1 MKYCIGMDR
10 KDWISLVDVIQRIY
24 YKCLDN
30 RESFTAIGFIN
41 SVRNDILSIFIL
53 TGIQQLALWFN
64 NSIDEDIAVA
74 IAETRYPN
82 DRTSLQWVKHFKKYS
97 ANKKQ
102 DIWCLLLMDC
112 HRLHHKCKFIKFCE
126 DHKVKIVGM
135 LPNNIHLWQS
145 LDVYAF

>member
-1 MKYCIGMDR
+1 MEYCIGMDR

-53 TGIQQLALWFN
+53 TGIQQLVLWFN

-82 DRTSLQWVKHFKKYS
+82 DRTSLQ
-97 ANKKQ
+97 
-102 DIWCLLLMDC
+102 
-112 HRLHHKCKFIKFCE
+112 
-126 DHKVKIVGM
+126 
-135 LPNNIHLWQS
+135 
-145 LDVYAF
+145 